1 MKKVIV
7 GFLLLIASLRTAN
20 ASQVYECVSDV
31 VVKNLKGEVISGPK
45 KMASVVINKDN
56 SFILKNSGGALMSGI
71 LQYTGEKS
79 KDGSAM
85 YGSQQFIGTT
95 EVVMMRTEYR
105 DTLAWFAFL
114 KNDKTI
120 TNVLTLEA
128 DCTQR

>member
-1 MKKVIV
+1 
-7 GFLLLIASLRTAN
+7 
-20 ASQVYECVSDV
+20 
-31 VVKNLKGEVISGPK
+31 
-45 KMASVVINKDN
+45 
-56 SFILKNSGGALMSGI
+56 
-71 LQYTGEKS
+71 
-79 KDGSAM
+79 M